1 MNEKSVK
8 KKKSQNRKKN
18 VAAASGRSRMV
29 IPPVEENHPQV
40 PKEEPIL
47 SNALEKPTGVEK

>member
-1 MNEKSVK
+1 
-8 KKKSQNRKKN
+8 
-18 VAAASGRSRMV
+18 MV

-47 SNALEKPTGVEK
+47 SNALEKPTGVEKWHM